1 MSPAASACAG
11 PSFADLYRA
20 LWRHAEGARPR
31 FVLAMAMLATSQL
44 VKLAMPW
51 MAAQAINRIQAAG
64 VAGLPAAGW
73 WIAGLLATYCGVWSL
88 HGPARV
94 IERSVGVRV
103 RRSVADLLYARLA
116 AAPLPW
122 HEQRHSGELQHRV
135 AQASGALY
143 SFTQN
148 QFIYLQAAVN
158 LVGPLLALW
167 WLSPATGGVA
177 LVGYAV
183 IFAVIVR
190 FDGSLMRLAAQEN
203 TAERR
208 YAARLLDFVGNI
220 GSVKS
225 LRLQGA
231 SRRLLDRRLG
241 EVFQPLARSI
251 VLTEWKWC
259 GVDLMGAALTWG
271 LVVVYVLA
279 ATGGAAPAAAGTLL
293 LGSLFMVHQYAQ
305 QAAGVVGALASHYQA
320 FARARTDYAQ
330 AAEILQ
336 APQAAPVAPADGGW
350 RRIDLH
356 DLAYDHAGGGGV
368 EGVRLSLHRG
378 ERLALVGPSGSGKST
393 LLKLLAGLYE
403 AGSGHIE
410 VDGVAL
416 AGRRHLADRATLV
429 PQEAEV
435 FEASVRENIVLDP
448 QAGDGEAPLAAAL
461 HASSFDGVLSTLP
474 QGLDTPLAERGM
486 NLSGGQRQRLAL
498 ARGLFA
504 ARHSSL
510 LLLDEPTSALDPITE
525 LRVHHR
531 IDAAFADA
539 TVVASVHRMSLLGHF
554 DRVALMVGGRLVDV
568 GTVDQLRERQPLF
581 ARLLLGAAADDV
593 ATPAPASRGPAD
605 ERPAAVAVA
614 A

>member
-1 MSPAASACAG
+1 MSPAAPSCAG

-31 FVLAMAMLATSQL
+31 FVLAMAMLAASQA

-51 MAAQAINRIQAAG
+51 MAAQAINRIQTAG

-73 WIAGLLATYCGVWSL
+73 WIAGLLAIYCGVWSL

-167 WLSPATGGVA
+167 WLSPATGGLA

-203 TAERR
+203 AAERR

-231 SRRLLDRRLG
+231 TRRLLDRRLG
-241 EVFQPLARSI
+241 AVFQPLARSI
-251 VLTEWKWC
+251 VLTE
-259 GVDLMGAALTWG
+259 
-271 LVVVYVLA
+271 
-279 ATGGAAPAAAGTLL
+279 
-293 LGSLFMVHQYAQ
+293 
-305 QAAGVVGALASHYQA
+305 
-320 FARARTDYAQ
+320 
-330 AAEILQ
+330 
-336 APQAAPVAPADGGW
+336 
-350 RRIDLH
+350 
-356 DLAYDHAGGGGV
+356 
-368 EGVRLSLHRG
+368 
-378 ERLALVGPSGSGKST
+378 
-393 LLKLLAGLYE
+393 
-403 AGSGHIE
+403 
-410 VDGVAL
+410 
-416 AGRRHLADRATLV
+416 
-429 PQEAEV
+429 
-435 FEASVRENIVLDP
+435 
-448 QAGDGEAPLAAAL
+448 
-461 HASSFDGVLSTLP
+461 
-474 QGLDTPLAERGM
+474 
-486 NLSGGQRQRLAL
+486 
-498 ARGLFA
+498 
-504 ARHSSL
+504 
-510 LLLDEPTSALDPITE
+510 
-525 LRVHHR
+525 
-531 IDAAFADA
+531 
-539 TVVASVHRMSLLGHF
+539 
-554 DRVALMVGGRLVDV
+554 
-568 GTVDQLRERQPLF
+568 
-581 ARLLLGAAADDV
+581 
-593 ATPAPASRGPAD
+593 
-605 ERPAAVAVA
+605 
-614 A
+614 